1 MLKKNFNF
9 FKGIASYNT
18 MKENNN
24 ALKNKYKYFL
34 IDKNNLNNKVNPDI
48 LLNIIWKYWA
58 NLIFSPERVSILIVI
73 K

>member
-48 LLNIIWKYWA
+48 LLNII
-58 NLIFSPERVSILIVI
+58 
-73 K
+73 

>member
-1 MLKKNFNF
+1 
-9 FKGIASYNT
+9 

-48 LLNIIWKYWA
+48 LLNII
-58 NLIFSPERVSILIVI
+58 
-73 K
+73 